1 MSRVSRFFTRFG
13 QAIECLFEDHK
24 FVRRFIVGWSLWL
37 ITTVVLRFVEL
48 MTAVDTATVTGVGTI
63 VGILS
68 TVLAFYIKS
77 RELDA
82 TDPDGD

>member
-1 MSRVSRFFTRFG
+1 VRSIKRWFANLG
-13 QAIECLFEDHK
+13 DAIECLFEEHK
-24 FVRRFIVGWSLWL
+24 LVRRVMAGWAIWL
-37 ITTVVLRFVEL
+37 ITVVVLKFVEL
-48 MTAVDTATVTGVGTI
+48 MTNIDTATVTGVGTI

-82 TDPDGD
+82 QDPDGD